1 MSEIVAVTKRL
12 TELKKNQLA
21 LDILDEFANIANRT
35 EQYFELAN
43 AYSEVCA
50 DAVAIKFAEK
60 ALASSNNTKLSYDIR
75 TFLIRLYLNIKEF
88 KKADIYIYSLPM
100 LEHPL
105 DKKADI
111 YISVNK
117 KIGPTAEL
125 QYLSMLAKEQEEK
138 PNE

>member
-88 KKADIYIYSLPM
+88 KKADIYI
-100 LEHPL
+100 
-105 DKKADI
+105 
-111 YISVNK
+111 SVNK

-125 QYLSMLAKEQEEK
+125 QYLSMLAKAQDEK

>member
-88 KKADIYIYSLPM
+88 KKADIYI
-100 LEHPL
+100 
-105 DKKADI
+105 
-111 YISVNK
+111 SVNK

-138 PNE
+138 PSKLPLVN